1 MFSFISCRTFKPTNF
16 AALKNTVL
24 YNNKRWGWTDICETD
39 NPQASKHDKAKKLQ
53 ILDNIPTFNTGCFP
67 LNQNVQFDFS
77 STSSGEW
84 NSIFKNFQK
93 EDNLARYTQIFT
105 KIFPEVFFQLNF
117 SPRIS
122 RIFGWKV
129 RISEIHQFLELPEK
143 FPGNFCTCFQIL
155 ESVGWMQSTVIMS
168 TDIRCAT
175 ERLTDSRV
183 SYRSV
188 FNLQY
193 FE

>member
-77 STSSGEW
+77 STSSSEW
-84 NSIFKNFQK
+84 SSIFKNFEKKRQSR
-93 EDNLARYTQIFT
+93 EVYPNFQ
-105 KIFPEVFFQLNF
+105 KIFLKSFLSIKLFSQNF
-117 SPRIS
+117 
-122 RIFGWKV
+122 
-129 RISEIHQFLELPEK
+129 
-143 FPGNFCTCFQIL
+143 
-155 ESVGWMQSTVIMS
+155 
-168 TDIRCAT
+168 
-175 ERLTDSRV
+175 
-183 SYRSV
+183 
-188 FNLQY
+188 
-193 FE
+193 